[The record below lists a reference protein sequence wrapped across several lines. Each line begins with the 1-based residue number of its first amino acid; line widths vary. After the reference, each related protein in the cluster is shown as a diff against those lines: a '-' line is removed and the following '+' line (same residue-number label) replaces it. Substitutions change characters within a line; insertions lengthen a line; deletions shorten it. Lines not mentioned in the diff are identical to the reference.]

1 MDTNGSTDTRL
12 ERTSHGGAAPAWMWG
27 LFGVTAVA
35 FLAGLAFDNDA
46 MRLAFKALPAV
57 VLAVGV
63 FLTEPRTVFRRIV
76 AVGLAFGA
84 AGDLLLEIG
93 TFVPGLVAFLIGH
106 VLYIVAFVRLTTKP
120 ALLVGLP
127 YFLIGAALTAFVAD
141 GADDLLVPVIVYAIV
156 ISVMGWRTAALIGEI
171 PIRVAAPLAV
181 GAGLFI
187 VSDALIAI
195 NRFHTEIPGD
205 DWWIMLTYL
214 SAQGLIAL
222 GAVRSEAR

>member
-1 MDTNGSTDTRL
+1 MDMHGSADTRL
-12 ERTSHGGAAPAWMWG
+12 ERTTGEGAAPSWMWG
-27 LFGVTAVA
+27 LFGAAAIA

-46 MRLAFKALPAV
+46 VRLVFKALPAV
-57 VLAVGV
+57 VLGVGV

-93 TFVPGLVAFLIGH
+93 TFVPGLIAFLIGH

-120 ALLVGLP
+120 ALLVGVP
-127 YFLIGAALTAFVAD
+127 YLLVGVALTLFVAD
-141 GADDLLVPVIVYAIV
+141 GADDLLLPVIVYAIV
-156 ISVMGWRTAALIGEI
+156 ISVMGWRTAALIGEV
-171 PIRVAAPLAV
+171 PTRVAAPLAI

-205 DWWIMLTYL
+205 DWWIMLTYF

-222 GAVRSEAR
+222 GAVRSQAR